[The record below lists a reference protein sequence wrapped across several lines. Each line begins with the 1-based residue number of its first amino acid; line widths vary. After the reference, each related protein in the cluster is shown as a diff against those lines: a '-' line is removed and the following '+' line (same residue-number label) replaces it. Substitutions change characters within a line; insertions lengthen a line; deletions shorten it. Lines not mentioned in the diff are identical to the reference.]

1 MVRLL
6 EILVGLMLG
15 GWGLLASIAAVV
27 AGVSACQRVLEGK
40 PVPEP
45 GIGSFVGMALV
56 GSLMLLGAWKLMR
69 RPRSSGAPGRRGR
82 WLALAAG
89 GSTLTVLF
97 AIVYPNFINFSK
109 RSKASEPKLVLGSIK
124 TAEEAYFA
132 EQGEYL
138 PFDPVPDGPPR
149 ASPTHQIEYPV
160 EVDRLGWSL
169 EPPVYCSY
177 SVAVGSFTASGHAQA
192 FTAEAVC
199 DLDGDGVQMA
209 WGYVRPDR
217 DAGEVVPG
225 PFERCSAAG
234 AIDKSSGQPRPAVVG
249 PCDARSG
256 YDIF

>member
-1 MVRLL
+1 MMRLL

-15 GWGLLASIAAVV
+15 GSGLLTSIGAIV
-27 AGVSACQRVLEGK
+27 AGVSVCQRVLEGK

-45 GIGSFVGMALV
+45 GIGPFVGMAIV
-56 GSLMLLGAWKLMR
+56 GLLMLLGAWKLMR
-69 RPRSSGAPGRRGR
+69 RPPSSGAPRGR
-82 WLALAAG
+82 WLALAAC

-109 RSKASEPKLVLGSIK
+109 RSKASEPRLVLSSIK

-132 EQGEYL
+132 EFGEYL
-138 PFDPVPDGPPR
+138 PFAPVPYGLPR
-149 ASPTHQIEYPV
+149 ATPTQQIEYPV
-160 EVDRLGWSL
+160 EVERLGWSL

-177 SVAVGSFTASGHAQA
+177 SVAVGSFNASGHAQA

-199 DLDGDGVQMA
+199 DLDGDGALMA

-217 DAGEVVPG
+217 DSGEVVPG
-225 PFERCSAAG
+225 PFGRCAAEG
-234 AIDKSSGQPRPAVVG
+234 AIDQSSGEPRPAMVG
-249 PCDARSG
+249 PCDARSA

>member
-1 MVRLL
+1 MMRLL

-15 GWGLLASIAAVV
+15 CWGLLTSIVAVV

-40 PVPEP
+40 PVPEL
-45 GIGSFVGMALV
+45 GIGPFVGMALV

-89 GSTLTVLF
+89 GSTLAVLF

-109 RSKASEPKLVLGSIK
+109 SSRVSEPKLVLGSIK

-132 EQGEYL
+132 ELGEYL
-138 PFDPVPDGPPR
+138 PFHPVPDAPPS
-149 ASPTHQIEYPV
+149 ATPTQQIEYPV
-160 EVDRLGWSL
+160 EVELLGWLL

-199 DLDGDGVQMA
+199 DLDGDGVLMA

-217 DAGEVVPG
+217 DSGEVVPG
-225 PFERCSAAG
+225 PFGRCAAEG
-234 AIDKSSGQPRPAVVG
+234 AIDKSSGQPRPAMVG

-256 YDIF
+256 YDVF